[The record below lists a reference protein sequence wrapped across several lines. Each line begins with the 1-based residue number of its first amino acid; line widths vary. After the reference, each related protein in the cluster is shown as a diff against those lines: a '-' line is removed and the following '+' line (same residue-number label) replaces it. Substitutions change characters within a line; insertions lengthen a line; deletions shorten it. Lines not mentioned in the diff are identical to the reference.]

1 MNVAEIR
8 EYGFRSQS
16 QRARTP
22 RVIPCRTIARDLRLG
37 GIDPKRGEC
46 SENVGF
52 DIEEAGGFGLAVPMA
67 SCTAERRRSGT
78 DTGGAQILIFRLVAA
93 VGLAKFEQSH
103 VGSPAIA
110 VAGDGRQQAGQQTRP
125 HRRHFRRDRV
135 REIERGRAATEMR
148 SPGPWE

>member
-22 RVIPCRTIARDLRLG
+22 RMVPRRTIARDLCLC

-46 SENVGF
+46 GENVGF
-52 DIEEAGGFGLAVPMA
+52 DIEETGGFGLTVPMA
-67 SCTAERRRSGT
+67 PGTIERRRSGA
-78 DTGGAQILIFRLVAA
+78 DTGGAQILIFGLVAA
-93 VGLAKFEQSH
+93 IGLAKFEQCH

-110 VAGDGRQQAGQQTRP
+110 VAGDGRQQAG
-125 HRRHFRRDRV
+125 
-135 REIERGRAATEMR
+135 
-148 SPGPWE
+148 